1 MPQTVS
7 KPPPRRRVA
16 ADRSPKHAA
25 RLFRGRDPRE
35 VPMYTVAEASHHL
48 HVPSATLRSW
58 VVGRDYRAGG
68 AVRRSRPLIHLPDT
82 ADGRLSFTNLVE
94 AHVLRALRAQHQVPM
109 KHVRRALDYAE
120 RKCRIDRLLIRP
132 ELRAA
137 AGEIFLSEY
146 GRLLNL
152 SRAGQLAMEMILEKF
167 LRRLDRDVA
176 GLPVRLY
183 PFPGVEDSAS
193 DKRIVTIDPLVSY
206 GRPAIARKGI
216 STAILAERVNAG
228 EDLKDLAYYYDL
240 SEEEIGEALVY
251 EFPRAA

>member
-1 MPQTVS
+1 
-7 KPPPRRRVA
+7 
-16 ADRSPKHAA
+16 
-25 RLFRGRDPRE
+25 
-35 VPMYTVAEASHHL
+35 MYTLAEASHHL
-48 HVPSATLRSW
+48 HVPAATLRSW
-58 VVGRDYRAGG
+58 VAGRDYGAAGG
-68 AVRRSRPLIHLPDT
+68 VRHSEPLIHVPDA
-82 ADGRLSFTNLVE
+82 ADNRLSFTNLVE

-109 KHVRRALDYAE
+109 QHVRRALDYAQRE
-120 RKCRIDRLLIRP
+120 CRIDRLLIRP

-152 SRAGQLAMEMILEKF
+152 SRAGQLAMELILEKF
-167 LRRLDRDVA
+167 LRRVDRDVE
-176 GLPVRLY
+176 GLPIRLY
-183 PFPGVEDSAS
+183 PFPAVEESGS
-193 DKRIVTIDPLVSY
+193 DKKVVTIDPLLSY

-228 EDLKDLAYYYDL
+228 EEIKDLAYYYDL